1 MALEPFSGL
10 WADQALLMPCLPGPA
25 LPAASLVRQVW
36 PIGGQ
41 QPTAWGSSCLCCVV
55 PVCRAVC
62 VLPVSSHFLGM
73 FIGYLPCTCPAE
85 GPVDISSQGMTAQ
98 VQTVG

>member
-55 PVCRAVC
+55 PLVTGFQPLLGNVHWLLALH
-62 VLPVSSHFLGM
+62 LPS
-73 FIGYLPCTCPAE
+73 
-85 GPVDISSQGMTAQ
+85 
-98 VQTVG
+98 